1 MVIHDSTTVIT
12 KKKKKKNINI
22 YIEGRTIKRSIT
34 YHINKNPINPQE
46 QS

>member
-22 YIEGRTIKRSIT
+22 YIEGRTIKDQL
-34 YHINKNPINPQE
+34 HIISTKEKKAN
-46 QS
+46 